1 MAAGGLARFGRYYG
15 TKMELVTVGAFPV
28 AAYRVNRWLSI
39 GGGAQ
44 IVYGKLNS
52 KTGINDV
59 LDGGTPASTYP
70 ARTSAPAV
78 SPASSVEPVE
88 GTRFGVT

>member
-1 MAAGGLARFGRYYG
+1 
-15 TKMELVTVGAFPV
+15 MELVTVGAFPV

-52 KTGINDV
+52 KTGINDA
-59 LDGGTPASTYP
+59 LDGGDASID
-70 ARTSAPAV
+70 V
-78 SPASSVEPVE
+78 SSQDVGYGGIAGILVEPVE